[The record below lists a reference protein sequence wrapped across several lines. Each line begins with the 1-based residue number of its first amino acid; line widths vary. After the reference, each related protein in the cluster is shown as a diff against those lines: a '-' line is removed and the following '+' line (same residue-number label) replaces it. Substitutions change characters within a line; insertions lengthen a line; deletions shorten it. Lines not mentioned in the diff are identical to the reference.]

1 MTLESKIVLGV
12 CYKIVAKSKFNE
24 VYFIN
29 FQTWGVEN
37 IEFLVNFVV
46 ENSNRLHKTKFGR
59 ENELSV
65 FTLVAN
71 NIGYVIYPWRKV
83 VCFVLS

>member
-1 MTLESKIVLGV
+1 METKSVLGV
-12 CYKIVAKSKFNE
+12 CYKVVAKSKFNE
-24 VYFIN
+24 VNFIN

-37 IEFLVNFVV
+37 IEFSMKCFV
-46 ENSNRLHKTKFGR
+46 ENSDRLHKIKFGK

-65 FTLVAN
+65 FTLGAN

>member
-1 MTLESKIVLGV
+1 MED
-12 CYKIVAKSKFNE
+12 
-24 VYFIN
+24 
-29 FQTWGVEN
+29 

-46 ENSNRLHKTKFGR
+46 ENSNKLQKIGFGK

-65 FTLVAN
+65 FTLGAN
-71 NIGYVIYPWRKV
+71 NIGYVIYPQRKV